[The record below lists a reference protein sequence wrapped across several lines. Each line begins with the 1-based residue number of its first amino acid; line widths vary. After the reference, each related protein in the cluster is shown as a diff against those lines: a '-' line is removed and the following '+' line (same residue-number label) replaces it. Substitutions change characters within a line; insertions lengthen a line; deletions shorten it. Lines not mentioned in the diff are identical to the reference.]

1 MTPAHGLS
9 RKDWEADV
17 ILNDGG
23 IASLRPIRKTDKKE
37 LHRFYSRVSDHSKYL
52 RFFAAHPVL
61 TDQDINLWIDTDGYN
76 KVTLVMV
83 ERDSIIAVAGY
94 ELVEAFLP
102 SRVGDISFLVQDS
115 HQSRGCGNILLE
127 HLAEIGREGGMDRF
141 YAEMLMTNRQMSQVF
156 IRAGY
161 SASPE
166 LEDGFMT
173 VDFTIEPNTKSREVM
188 ERREMRA
195 EANSIARILNPASV
209 AVVGSIEDVGSVIP
223 SLVQGNYQGK
233 LHILT
238 TNSSEDFALESLERL
253 GEDVDLLLIEHAPEN
268 LEAIMGAAAQRNAK
282 GIIVVA
288 SSHNPKLSSSD
299 SRELVLTARDF
310 GLRALG
316 PAALGVINTDES
328 ISLNTTPA
336 PMPPAGNV
344 GIFTQSAGVGTL
356 VLSRAIERGLGISSF
371 IAAGTFA
378 DVTGNDVIQ
387 YWGADENTSICL
399 LSLDSIGN
407 PRKFFRVL
415 RRLAL
420 EKHVVVFIPSRA
432 LKSSRYFADDAAYEL
447 EDLDPRALDETIR
460 NTGCMV
466 VTRRETMYDIAL
478 LLARQPLPQGTRVAL
493 ISNSEG
499 LTAQMEQAAT
509 RFGLEPHPVTVDKS
523 PLENLAQQAKQ
534 SLADPAIDAVLVTV
548 VEVGTSQLLDHI
560 SEELDQLASQ
570 TQDTPLIGS
579 FVGFRQPAIVPTSLP
594 VFDTY
599 ADALETLQ
607 IILSNEVKR
616 GEARPCP
623 DDELAEGNY
632 AEAMQ
637 TVEEI
642 LQHSPVGRWATDAE
656 CARILAAYNINLV
669 PWFSVNTVEEA
680 IAAGEDLGWDVVLK
694 SLSPMARGRSE
705 WPAVI
710 RHIRDEHSMKEAWNT
725 LREMAVE
732 LALIDTAS
740 HDITILNPVVQAN
753 ATTGTSLTIRG
764 VESTVVGPIVS
775 AGVSGITNDL
785 LNDKTWRVP
794 PVRRADASFMLKSL
808 AASPLITGYRGAKAS
823 KISTVEDII
832 MRLARLKDD
841 ISSIVEVEL
850 TPVIA
855 GVYSTE
861 VVGAK
866 MRIAPLNAQRDP
878 LARAFSQ

>member
-1 MTPAHGLS
+1 MTPAHGHLH
-9 RKDWEADV
+9 KDWEADV

-23 IASLRPIRKTDKKE
+23 IASLRPIRRSDTEE
-37 LHRFYSRVSDHSKYL
+37 LRRFYSRVSDHSKYL

-61 TDQDINLWIDTDGYN
+61 TDDDIDLWVDTDAYN
-76 KVTLVMV
+76 KVTLVML
-83 ERDSIIAVAGY
+83 ERENIIAVAGY
-94 ELVEAFLP
+94 ELVTAFLP
-102 SRVGDISFLVQDS
+102 ARVGDVSFLVQDS

-127 HLAEIGREGGMDRF
+127 HLAEIGRQGGMQRF
-141 YAEMLMTNRQMSQVF
+141 YAEMLATNRQMAQVF

-166 LEDGFMT
+166 LEDGLLT
-173 VDFTIEPNTKSREVM
+173 VDFTIEPNAKSREVM

-195 EANSIARILNPASV
+195 EANSIARILNPTSV
-209 AVVGSIEDVGSVIP
+209 AVVGSIEGVGSVIP
-223 SLVQGNYQGK
+223 SLVRGNYRGK

-238 TNSSEDFALESLERL
+238 TNSCEDFALESLERL
-253 GEDVDLLLIEHAPEN
+253 DEDVDLLLIEHSPGN
-268 LEAIMGAAAQRNAK
+268 LEAIMAAAAQRNAK

-288 SSHNPKLSSSD
+288 SSRNPNLSASD

-316 PAALGVINTDES
+316 PAALGVINTDAS
-328 ISLNTTPA
+328 ISLNATPA

-371 IAAGTFA
+371 IAAGSFA
-378 DVTGNDVIQ
+378 DLTGNDVIQ
-387 YWGADENTSICL
+387 YWGADDNTSICL

-415 RRLAL
+415 RRLSL

-432 LKSSRYFADDAAYEL
+432 LKSSRYFADDAGYEL
-447 EDLDPRALDETIR
+447 EEVNPRVLDEIIR
-460 NTGCMV
+460 DTGSMV
-466 VTRRETMYDIAL
+466 VTRRESMYDIAH
-478 LLARQPLPQGTRVAL
+478 LLARQPLPKGNRVAL

-499 LTAQMEQAAT
+499 LTMHMEQAAA
-509 RFGLEPHPVTVDKS
+509 RFELEPHVVTVYESPIDK
-523 PLENLAQQAKQ
+523 LAEQAQ
-534 SLADPAIDAVLVTV
+534 RSLADPAIDAVLVTAV
-548 VEVGTSQLLDHI
+548 DVSTGLMLDRLTA
-560 SEELDQLASQ
+560 ELDSIAAQ

-579 FVGFRQPAIVPTSLP
+579 FVGFHQPTVSPTSLP

-607 IILSNEVKR
+607 VILNNETKR
-616 GEARPCP
+616 SEARPHP

-632 AEAMQ
+632 AEAMR
-637 TVEEI
+637 TVESV
-642 LQHSPVGRWATDAE
+642 LQDTPDGRWATDEE
-656 CARILAAYNINLV
+656 CAAILAAYGINVV
-669 PWFSVNTVEEA
+669 PWFAVSSIDEA
-680 IAAGEDLGWDVVLK
+680 ISAGAELGWDVVLK
-694 SLSPMARGRSE
+694 SLSPMVRGRSE
-705 WPAVI
+705 WPTVI
-710 RHIRDEHSMKEAWNT
+710 RHIRHEDSMREAWNT

-732 LALIDTAS
+732 LTLIEEGSD
-740 HDITILNPVVQAN
+740 DITELNPVVQAN
-753 ATTGTSLTIRG
+753 AATGASLTIRG
-764 VESTVVGPIVS
+764 TESTVVGPLIS
-775 AGVSGITNDL
+775 AGISGIANDL
-785 LNDKTWRVP
+785 LDDKTWRVP
-794 PVRRADASFMLKSL
+794 PVRRSDAHLMLNSL
-808 AASPLITGYRGAKAS
+808 AASPLLTGYRGAKAS
-823 KISTVEDII
+823 QMSTVEDII

-855 GVYSTE
+855 AVTSTE

-866 MRIAPLNAQRDP
+866 MRIAPLDAQRAP

>member
-1 MTPAHGLS
+1 MTPTHGQS

-23 IASLRPIRKTDKKE
+23 IASLRPIRTTDTEE
-37 LHRFYSRVSDHSKYL
+37 LRRFYSRVSDHSKYL

-61 TDQDINLWIDTDGYN
+61 TDDDINLWVNTDGYE
-76 KVTLVMV
+76 KVTLVML
-83 ERDSIIAVAGY
+83 ERDNIIAVAGY
-94 ELVEAFLP
+94 ELVDSFLP
-102 SRVGDISFLVQDS
+102 ARVGDVSFLVQDS
-115 HQSRGCGNILLE
+115 HHSRGCGNILLE
-127 HLAEIGREGGMDRF
+127 HLAEIGREGGMERF
-141 YAEMLMTNRQMSQVF
+141 YAEMLMTNRQMAQVF

-166 LEDGFMT
+166 LEDGFLT

-195 EANSIARILNPASV
+195 EANSIARILNPTSV
-209 AVVGSIEDVGSVIP
+209 AVVGSIDGVGSVIP

-238 TNSSEDFALESLERL
+238 TKSSEDFAVESLERL
-253 GEDVDLLLIEHAPEN
+253 GEDIDLLLIEHAPGN
-268 LEAIMGAAAQRNAK
+268 LAAIMAAAAQRNAK
-282 GIIVVA
+282 SIIVVA
-288 SSHNPKLSSSD
+288 SSYNPNLSASD

-316 PAALGVINTDES
+316 PAALGVINTDAAVR
-328 ISLNTTPA
+328 LNATPA
-336 PMPPAGNV
+336 PMPPAGSV

-371 IAAGTFA
+371 IAAGSFA
-378 DVTGNDVIQ
+378 DLTGNDVIQ
-387 YWGADENTSICL
+387 YWGADDNTSICL

-432 LKSSRYFADDAAYEL
+432 LKSARYYADDAPYEL
-447 EDLDPRALDETIR
+447 EDVDPRALDETIR
-460 NTGCMV
+460 NTGSMV
-466 VTRRETMYDIAL
+466 VTRRETMYDIAH
-478 LLARQPLPQGTRVAL
+478 LLALQPLPQGNRVAL

-499 LTAQMEQAAT
+499 LTTQMEQAAT
-509 RFGLEPHPVTVDKS
+509 RFGLDPRPVTVYKS
-523 PLENLAQQAKQ
+523 PIENIADQAKQ
-534 SLADPAIDAVLVTV
+534 SIANPEIDAVLVVV
-548 VEVGTSQLLDHI
+548 VEVGSGHMLNRV
-560 SEELDQLASQ
+560 SKELDELAAA
-570 TQDTPLIGS
+570 TQDTPLMGS
-579 FVGFRQPAIVPTSLP
+579 FVGFRQPDFSPESLP
-594 VFDTY
+594 IFDTY

-607 IILSNEVKR
+607 IILSNENKR
-616 GEARPCP
+616 SDARPHP
-623 DDELAEGNY
+623 NDELVEGNY
-632 AEAMQ
+632 AKALH

-642 LQHSPVGRWATDAE
+642 LRQSPDGRWATDAE
-656 CARILAAYNINLV
+656 CAAILAAYDINVV
-669 PWFSVNTVEEA
+669 PWFAVNTVEEA
-680 IAAGEDLGWDVVLK
+680 IMASKDLGWDVVLK

-732 LALIDTAS
+732 LALIEDSST
-740 HDITILNPVVQAN
+740 DISVLKPVVQAN
-753 ATTGTSLTIRG
+753 ATTGASLTIRG

-775 AGVSGITNDL
+775 AGISGITNDL
-785 LNDKTWRVP
+785 LKDMAWRVP
-794 PVRRADASFMLKSL
+794 PIRRTDASLMLNSL
-808 AASPLITGYRGAKAS
+808 AASPLLTGYRGAKAS
-823 KISTVEDII
+823 QMSTVEDLI

-855 GVYSTE
+855 GVTSTQ

-866 MRIAPLNAQRDP
+866 MRIAPLNARRDP
-878 LARAFSQ
+878 LARAFSK